1 MKTAIGG
8 YFELELPPARLP
20 MHHAAL
26 KFQSARAAFLSL
38 LRATKP
44 TRVWM
49 PYYICNSMLAPI
61 KAAGVD
67 IAFYSLDT
75 QFGIASEIELAAT
88 EILMYVNY
96 FGVCSEQVDQILQHY
111 NPAQI
116 VMDFSQAFYV
126 EPKDCLATIYSPRK
140 FFGLPDGGLLF
151 TRADIKL
158 PEKIDEGS
166 EDRMAHLIKRLSGEP
181 EDGYI
186 NYKNSEESLNDFE
199 PKQMSRLTRRVMTSI
214 DFDGVKAKRRANF
227 DFLCDRLQEV
237 NKIKFDTIM
246 GVPLCYP
253 LIFND
258 TAMKTEL
265 IRNRVFVATYWPDV
279 STRVD
284 VDSLE
289 FDLAANLLAIPCDQ
303 RYSSS
308 DLEIVLSLIKS

>member
-26 KFQSARAAFLSL
+26 EFQSARAAFLSL

-49 PYYICNSMLAPI
+49 PYYICDSMLAPI
-61 KAAGVD
+61 KAVGVD
-67 IAFYSLDT
+67 IEFYSLDA
-75 QFGIASEIELAAT
+75 QFRIASDIELAAT
-88 EILMYVNY
+88 EILIYVNY
-96 FGVCSEQVDQILQHY
+96 FGVCSEQVDEVLQRF
-111 NPAQI
+111 NPAQV

-151 TRADIKL
+151 TRADIKI

-166 EDRMAHLIKRLSGEP
+166 EDRMTHLIKRLGGEP
-181 EDGYI
+181 EDGYV
-186 NYKNSEESLNDFE
+186 NYKNSEETLNDFE
-199 PKQMSRLTRRVMTSI
+199 PKQMSRLTQRVMTSI
-214 DFDGVKAKRRANF
+214 DFDGAKAKRRANF
-227 DFLCDRLQEV
+227 DFLCYRLREV
-237 NKIKFDTIM
+237 NKIKFDTVI
-246 GVPLCYP
+246 GAPLCYP

-258 TAMKTEL
+258 MAMKAEL

-279 STRVD
+279 LARVD

-289 FDLAANLLAIPCDQ
+289 FDLASNLLAIPCDQ
-303 RYSSS
+303 RYSPS
-308 DLEIVLSLIKS
+308 DLEMVLSIINS

>member
-26 KFQSARAAFLSL
+26 KFQSARAAFLAL

-49 PYYICNSMLAPI
+49 PYYICDSMLAPI

-67 IAFYSLDT
+67 VEFYSLDAH
-75 QFGIASEIELAAT
+75 FGIADDIELAAT

-96 FGVCSEQVDQILQHY
+96 FGVCSEQVDQVLQRF
-111 NPAQI
+111 NPAQ
-116 VMDFSQAFYV
+116 VVLDFSQAFYV

-151 TRADIKL
+151 TRTDIKL

-166 EDRMAHLIKRLSGEP
+166 ECRMAHLIKRLGGEP
-181 EDGYI
+181 ENGYV
-186 NYKNSEESLNDFE
+186 NYKNSEETLNDFE
-199 PKQMSRLTRRVMTSI
+199 PKQMSRLTQRVMTSI
-214 DFDGVKAKRRANF
+214 DFEGAQAKRRANF
-227 DFLCDRLQEV
+227 DFLFGRLREV
-237 NKIKFDTIM
+237 NKIKFGNII
-246 GVPLCYP
+246 GAPLCYP
-253 LIFND
+253 LICND
-258 TAMKTEL
+258 AGMKAEL

-303 RYSSS
+303 RYSSA
-308 DLEIVLSLIKS
+308 DLELVLSLIKS